1 MASIVTTEGRNWFR
15 EKIFN
20 NESDELPY
28 IVAVG
33 DGTASP
39 TASDT
44 SLDNELYRAN
54 DDDSNCTI
62 QPTSNTGEFEWKITL
77 SGGTEV
83 PADSDINEA
92 AVITDGTNEF
102 LYREVR
108 ASSITLASGDRKT
121 FGGTLTFA
129 DG

>member
-1 MASIVTTEGRNWFR
+1 MASVVVDEGRNWFR
-15 EKIFN
+15 EKVFN
-20 NESDELPY
+20 NKSDEKPY

-33 DGTASP
+33 DGTNSP

-44 SLDNELYRAN
+44 SLQNELYRAN
-54 DDDSNCTI
+54 DDDSNCTVA
-62 QPTSNTGEFEWKITL
+62 PTSNTGEFEFKITI

-83 PADSDINEA
+83 TAGSDITEFS
-92 AVITDGTNEF
+92 VITDGTNEM

-108 ASSITLASGDRKT
+108 PSVTLNSGDRKT
-121 FGGTLTFA
+121 FEGTLTFT

>member
-1 MASIVTTEGRNWFR
+1 MASVITDEGRDWLK

-20 NESDELPY
+20 NESDETPY

-33 DGTASP
+33 DGTNSPASGN
-39 TASDT
+39 T
-44 SLDNELYRAN
+44 SLQNELYRAN

-62 QPTSNTGEFEWKITL
+62 APTSNTGEFEWRITI

-83 PADSDINEA
+83 PAG
-92 AVITDGTNEF
+92 TDVSEIAIISSGTNEF
-102 LYREVR
+102 IYREVR
-108 ASSITLASGDRKT
+108 STPVTLSSGDRRT
-121 FGGTLTFA
+121 IGGQLTFT